1 MTILVAYD
9 SSGPAQKALQWA
21 IDEHPEEEIV
31 LLRVIEA
38 ADGSTSAGVNLAKEK
53 LMELQN
59 ETETELSDE
68 VTDLLDDDDIKLQM
82 ETVVGN
88 PARETVAFA
97 EENDIDHIL
106 VGSHG
111 RSGVSRVLL
120 GSVAEKIVRR
130 APVPV
135 TVVR

>member
-1 MTILVAYD
+1 MTVLVAYD
-9 SSGPAQKALQWA
+9 NSGPAQKALQWA
-21 IDEHPEEEIV
+21 VDEHPGEEIV

-38 ADGSTSAGVNLAKEK
+38 AGGSTSAGIGLAKEK
-53 LMELQN
+53 LMDLQ
-59 ETETELSDE
+59 EEKRDE
-68 VTDLLDDDDIKLQM
+68 VTSEIGDVLDDDDLEVRT
-82 ETVVGN
+82 ETAIGD
-88 PARETVAFA
+88 PARAIVEFA
-97 EENDIDHIL
+97 EENDVDHIL

-120 GSVAEKIVRR
+120 GSVAETVARR

>member
-9 SSGPAQKALQWA
+9 NSGPAQQALQWA
-21 IDEHPEEEIV
+21 IDEHPEKEIV

-38 ADGSTSAGVNLAKEK
+38 AGGSTSAGVNLAKEK
-53 LMELQN
+53 LMELQD

-68 VTDLLDDDDIKLQM
+68 VTELLDDDDIEIRT

-97 EENDIDHIL
+97 EETDIDHII